1 MFSTHSRMTL
11 IAIATV
17 LLFVLLPMN
26 VFAGSSSEPAAE
38 EAGQTGAYSSSDV
51 SEVVINEGVTVK
63 RGQVTISE
71 IVDSS
76 HSLFKPDAIY
86 DGSFR
91 SELIANEL
99 PIYDA
104 FYTMFVTNKK
114 NDTVAINMSSM
125 GYTSAQADEVFDLV
139 ASAYAA
145 FYMDHPEVYWIT
157 GYRYNI
163 MSIDNQIECIYITV
177 KERYNGAYSQLSTVE
192 SGISSAVSNIRAL
205 RASGSRYDTV
215 KAIHDYICN
224 KMTYDYEAAQALM
237 DKNYGEAHCVAPLFG
252 GGNRGKKF
260 VCEGYANSFKLL
272 CEKFN
277 IPAVHIKGNVD
288 NPHSWNYVQ
297 MEDNRWYGV
306 DCTWDDQSTLKYT
319 YFLVGSSSAV
329 FNGKTFGQDHVPVN
343 QVLIDDTVYPL
354 AYPLLA
360 SSAYVPK
367 ATVSATGITLS
378 QTSLRLNKG
387 DSATLT
393 ATVTPSESTDTVS
406 WTSSNNAVVTVSDG
420 VVTAVGNGNATITAT
435 AGSKDATCT
444 VTVTT
449 PATGITLSQTSLRL
463 NKGDSAALTA
473 TVTPSESTDTVSWTS
488 SNNAVA
494 TVSDGVV
501 TAVGKGSAT
510 ITATAGSKNATC
522 AVTVNDKADVQL
534 AIIQHP
540 QNVQTL
546 PGRLVTFSVTATGEG
561 LSYQWYYKKANAAGW
576 SVWRTFTEPT
586 INPPANSTWNGMQ
599 VYCKVTDK
607 NGNSVSSNPATVTI
621 LEPGESDFMILSQP
635 ASVTL
640 NDGDTVTFRI
650 IAKGSG
656 LTYQWYYIP
665 KDGSAWI
672 KWNGHNTA
680 STSAIVDQS
689 WDGRQVYCV
698 ITDNQGESLYSEIAT
713 VTIAEKIKITR
724 QPVNQTVKL
733 GDSIKLSLKAEGG
746 GLTYQWYFKKVGQS
760 SFSPWKGHTHASEA
774 VTPNATWN
782 GIQLYCIVKDSTG
795 KTVQS
800 NTVTV
805 KVTQNLKITVQPEN
819 KTVKLGDS
827 VKLSL
832 KAEGIGLTY
841 QWYFK
846 KAGQS
851 SFSQWKGHTHA
862 SENVTPNATW
872 NGIQLYC
879 VVRDSSGKTV
889 QSNTVTVKITQELKI
904 TAQPEN
910 KTVKLGDSVKL
921 SLKAEGIGLTYQWY
935 FKKAGQSSFSQWK
948 GHTHA
953 SETVTPNATWNG
965 IQLYCVVK
973 DSSGKTVQSNVATI
987 TIK

>member
-387 DSATLT
+387 DSAT
-393 ATVTPSESTDTVS
+393 
-406 WTSSNNAVVTVSDG
+406 
-420 VVTAVGNGNATITAT
+420 
-435 AGSKDATCT
+435 
-444 VTVTT
+444 
-449 PATGITLSQTSLRL
+449 
-463 NKGDSAALTA
+463 LTA